1 MFKIVNSNEV
11 MSLVIMALSLLV
23 LIVSHNYFKLDAKV
37 DVLKMTN
44 DIKEKELFVVDTV
57 SSSLPSIS
65 PSTMMCT
72 STPIGPDDNVETI
85 VNDFNLL
92 KTDLRNLISN
102 NQLYESTI
110 TASVIADSVAEQPT
124 VAAS

>member
-11 MSLVIMALSLLV
+11 MSLVVMALSLLV

-37 DVLKMTN
+37 DVLQMTN

-57 SSSLPSIS
+57 GGSLPSIS

-72 STPIGPDDNVETI
+72 STPIEPDDNIETI

-92 KTDLRNLISN
+92 KTHLRNLIYN
-102 NQLYESTI
+102 NQLYESAI
-110 TASVIADSVAEQPT
+110 TASVIADSVD
-124 VAAS
+124 V